1 MWSDDDLVLIDFIHP
16 GDIICHEG
24 QYILVDTL
32 DFDEEWKVLGTEQ
45 EWEERVEISIPDGSI
60 MSTYKWEQL
69 ILDLTSTQTYDRFC
83 LI

>member
-24 QYILVDTL
+24 QYVLVDTL

-45 EWEERVEISIPDGSI
+45 EGEERVEISIPDGSI
-60 MSTYKWEQL
+60 MSTYKWE
-69 ILDLTSTQTYDRFC
+69 
-83 LI
+83 